1 MKEILCHACGSEKH
15 KIKDCESKRNLYIIY
30 PKGNQIIEHK
40 LRKELEKYG
49 EVKSMRVRQN
59 KHGRKGNIGMACL
72 ATEVQAKLAIKMLN
86 KKKTIFSR

>member
-1 MKEILCHACGSEKH
+1 
-15 KIKDCESKRNLYIIY
+15 
-30 PKGNQIIEHK
+30 
-40 LRKELEKYG
+40 
-49 EVKSMRVRQN
+49 MRVRQN